1 MIRKSSLFILEL
13 IAGLLVITAV
23 LAGIAV
29 WRLSSGPVQ
38 IDFLTPYVEE
48 AFVDLEQGMR
58 LDVATTML
66 VWVPKERAI
75 AVQVE
80 QVRVVDSENNVIAAV
95 PLMGIDFDVGALLR
109 GKIVPTGVDV
119 IGPRLYLVRAED
131 GHFEIVNDPSDEKAG
146 DEPSFGDVLPEI
158 LDGLMKDRD
167 VGHPLAY
174 LNQFEIVGA
183 KLVIDDKKLGL
194 IYNVPYA
201 DINIRRDKLGL
212 KGELDFLVDIAREE
226 AILNGAFVYDRSL
239 QIIDL
244 AFQLSGLK
252 PTTLAKLDPSLSELS
267 TIDIPLAVSVAT
279 SLNLSGEFGRSRFEL
294 SGGSGTIEIPSQNVP
309 KLPVQGLFLKGSY
322 SKENQKLTLDNAAIN
337 FGLEGVKGPQ
347 LSVAGSI
354 SGLEG
359 DMQILAGVKAV
370 EVPLDDLSLY
380 WPEGKAND
388 AREWVTENIKT
399 GVANEAVVKVVLD
412 VPEGDFEKAKLVSLK
427 GTMKYTDLDVHYLR
441 PLPPVTKVSGT
452 AEVRSDG
459 LTLFTEGGILEDM
472 SVLPSTIEI
481 TGLDVEN
488 EKIAIQTAVEGP
500 VNTALAILNSENLKL
515 VDELG
520 IDPQETSGDAAVAVD
535 FDFLLLKDLKFE
547 DVAIDASAE
556 IKKARIGKI
565 YNGLDATEGD
575 LVLNVTGKG
584 MHVTGPLL
592 LAGVPLIIDWNEN
605 FGSDVSV
612 RTDLK
617 AEIARILPDGLEK
630 LGIPVSDYISGP
642 VSLSLALENRV
653 DSTGTVQLATNL
665 QDAVLKIDDL
675 NYQKEAGVPGQLQ
688 AIVTLQNGEA
698 VKINSFDLEANDLA
712 VTGQIDLND
721 KGISRASLDQLQL
734 GNSLLT
740 DVKLDLSNDKPVVI
754 IGGGVL
760 DATRFIGDDT
770 TTEAQTQ
777 PDEGTESTATTA
789 SENGNTIVPEA
800 IPEPDVET
808 TAPITVIAENLDAIY
823 MGEQRFFRNASLWI
837 DKEAEG
843 WKRIQFS
850 GEIPK
855 ELWHAEGVKGTEET
869 DNVTR
874 TFAMAYQP
882 LEDGRQGLSIT
893 ANDFGAMLRAL
904 DVLDTVEGGSLQIN
918 GVAADYRTETIL
930 NGSMEARG
938 LRLVKAPTLAKM
950 LAFASL
956 TGPVTT
962 LTTEGI
968 AFNELKGDFTLQNGL
983 LRSDLIRLYSSSIGL
998 TGKGEIDTT
1007 KKILA
1012 VDGTIV
1018 PAYTI
1023 NRILGG
1029 IPLIGNLLTGGEG
1042 EGIVAFNYSLKGD
1055 LEEPEVS
1062 INPLSGLAPGFLRNI
1077 FGNATPT
1084 TEGQT
1089 SVDEE
1094 PEEKKKPKIDQ
1105 K

>member
-13 IAGLLVITAV
+13 IAALLVISAV

-80 QVRVVDSENNVIAAV
+80 QVKIVDSEDNVIAAV

-131 GHFEIVNDPSDEKAG
+131 GHFEIVNDPSDDSSADG
-146 DEPSFGDVLPEI
+146 PSFGDVLPEI

-174 LNQFEIVGA
+174 LNQLEIVGA

-201 DINIRRDKLGL
+201 DINIRRDQLGL
-212 KGELDFLVDIAREE
+212 KGELDFLVDIAKEE
-226 AILNGAFVYDRSL
+226 AILNGAFVYDSSL

-252 PTTLAKLDPSLSELS
+252 PSTLAKLDPSLSELS
-267 TIDIPLAVSVAT
+267 TIDIPLAASVAT
-279 SLNLSGEFGRSRFEL
+279 SLDLSGEFGRSRFEV

-322 SKENQKLTLDNAAIN
+322 SKANQKLTLDNAAIN
-337 FGLEGVKGPQ
+337 FGLEGEKGPQ

-380 WPEGKAND
+380 WPEGMATD

-399 GVANEAVVKVVLD
+399 GIGNEAVVKVVLD
-412 VPEGDFEKAKLVSLK
+412 VPDGDFEKAKLVSLK
-427 GTMKYTDLDVHYLR
+427 GSMKYTDLDVHYLR

-481 TGLDVEN
+481 TGLDVED

-520 IDPQETSGDAAVAVD
+520 IDPEETSGDAAIAVD

-547 DVAIDASAE
+547 DISIDASAE

-592 LAGVPLIIDWNEN
+592 LAGVPLTIDWNEN
-605 FGSDVSV
+605 FGSDVTI
-612 RTDLK
+612 RTELK
-617 AEIARILPDGLEK
+617 AEIARIQPDGLEK

-642 VSLSLALENRV
+642 VSLSLALENRT
-653 DSTGTVQLATNL
+653 DNTGTVQLATNL
-665 QDAVLKIDDL
+665 QDAVLKLEELD
-675 NYQKEAGVPGQLQ
+675 YQKEAGVPGQLQ
-688 AIVTLQNGEA
+688 AVVTLQGGEA
-698 VKINSFDLEANDLA
+698 VKINNFDLEANDLA
-712 VTGQIDLND
+712 VTGQLELNE
-721 KGISRASLDQLQL
+721 KGISRAFLDQLQL

-740 DVKLDLSNDKPVVI
+740 DVKLDLINDKPVVI

-760 DATRFIGDDT
+760 DATRFIGDDKIA
-770 TTEAQTQ
+770 EAQTQ
-777 PDEGTESTATTA
+777 PDESTTTTA
-789 SENGNTIVPEA
+789 VENGNAIVPEVV
-800 IPEPDVET
+800 PEPEAKT

-938 LRLVKAPTLAKM
+938 LRLVKAPTLGKM

-998 TGKGEIDTT
+998 TGKGEIDTNRN
-1007 KKILA
+1007 ILA

-1042 EGIVAFNYSLKGD
+1042 EGIVAFNYSLKGN

-1089 SVDEE
+1089 SGEDE
-1094 PEEKKKPKIDQ
+1094 PQKKKKPKIDQ

>member
-1 MIRKSSLFILEL
+1 MIRKSSLIILEL
-13 IAGLLVITAV
+13 IAALLVITAIM
-23 LAGIAV
+23 AGIAV

-38 IDFLTPYVEE
+38 LDFLTPYVEE
-48 AFVDLEQGMR
+48 AFVDQEQGMR
-58 LDVATTML
+58 LDVETTML
-66 VWVPKERAI
+66 VWLPKERAI
-75 AVQVE
+75 AIHVE
-80 QVRVVDSENNVIAAV
+80 QVRVLDKDDNTIAAV

-109 GKIVPTGVDV
+109 GKIVPTGVGV

-131 GHFEIVNDPSDEKAG
+131 GSFEIVNDPTGERGA

-158 LDGLMKDRD
+158 LDSLMQDRD

-174 LNQFEIVGA
+174 LNQLEIVGA

-194 IYNVPYA
+194 VFNVPYA

-212 KGELDFLVDIAREE
+212 KGELDLIVDIAQEE
-226 AILNGAFVYDRSL
+226 AILNGAFVYDNSL

-244 AFQLSGLK
+244 AFQLSGVK

-267 TIDIPLAVSVAT
+267 TIDIPLAASVAT
-279 SLNLSGEFGRSRFEL
+279 SLNLAGEFGRSRFEL
-294 SGGSGTIEIPSQNVP
+294 SGGSGTIEIPSQNIPV
-309 KLPVQGLFLKGSY
+309 LPVQGLFLKGSY
-322 SKENQKLTLDNAAIN
+322 SKTNQKLTLDNAAIN
-337 FGLEGVKGPQ
+337 FGLEGEKGPQ
-347 LSVAGSI
+347 LSVAGSV

-380 WPEGKAND
+380 WPEGKADD
-388 AREWVTENIKT
+388 AREWVTENIRT
-399 GVANEAVVKVVLD
+399 GIANEAVVKVVLD
-412 VPEGDFEKAKLVSLK
+412 IPEGDFEKAKLVSLK
-427 GTMKYTDLDVHYLR
+427 GDMKYTDLDVYYLR

-459 LTLFTEGGILEDM
+459 LTLFTESGILKDM

-481 TGLDVEN
+481 TGLDIEE

-515 VDELG
+515 IDELG
-520 IDPQETSGDAAVAVD
+520 IKPEETSGDAAVAVD
-535 FDFLLLKDLKFE
+535 FDFMLLNDLKFE
-547 DVAIDASAE
+547 DISIDASAE
-556 IKKARIGKI
+556 IKNARIGKI
-565 YNGLDATEGD
+565 YNGLNATDGD

-584 MHVTGPLL
+584 MHVTGPLF
-592 LAGVPLIIDWNEN
+592 LAEVPLTVDWTEN
-605 FGSDVSV
+605 FGSDVDI
-612 RTDLK
+612 RTNLK
-617 AEIARILPDGLEK
+617 ADIPRILPDGLTK
-630 LGIPVSDYISGP
+630 LGIPVSDFIEGP
-642 VSLSLALENRV
+642 VSLSLALENRT
-653 DSTGTVQLATNL
+653 DETGTVQLATNL
-665 QDAVLKIDDL
+665 QDAVLKLDTLD
-675 NYQKEAGVPGQLQ
+675 YQKEAGVPGQLQ
-688 AIVTLQNGEA
+688 AIVTLQNGNA
-698 VKINSFDLEANDLA
+698 VNIDSFNLEANDLA
-712 VTGQIDLND
+712 VNGQLNLD
-721 KGISRASLDQLQL
+721 ENGISRGTLDQFQL

-740 DVKLDLSNDKPVVI
+740 DVKLDLRNEKSVI
-754 IGGGVL
+754 VIGGGVL
-760 DATRFIGDDT
+760 DATRFTGDDKNVSDESQAESDPNAT
-770 TTEAQTQ
+770 TTPTV
-777 PDEGTESTATTA
+777 DVNNSV
-789 SENGNTIVPEA
+789 VPEPPA
-800 IPEPDVET
+800 DPIAEPVT
-808 TAPITVIAENLDAIY
+808 PITVIAENLEAIY
-823 MGEQRFFRNASLWI
+823 MGEQRFFRDASLWI
-837 DKEAEG
+837 DREAEG

-850 GEIPK
+850 GTIPK
-855 ELWHAEGVKGTEET
+855 ELWHAEGVKPSGEA
-869 DNVTR
+869 DNVPR

-882 LEDGRQGLSIT
+882 LENGSQGLNIT

-904 DVLDTVEGGSLQIN
+904 DVLDTVEGGSLQIT
-918 GVAADYRTETIL
+918 GSAADYHTETLL
-930 NGSMEARG
+930 NGHMEARG

-998 TGKGEIDTT
+998 TAKGEIDTN

-1012 VDGTIV
+1012 ADGTIV

-1084 TEGQT
+1084 TEGQST
-1089 SVDEE
+1089 TEEE
-1094 PEEKKKPKIDQ
+1094 PAKKKKPKIDQ